1 MGTYSPNLT
10 PKDPPGCPTSQH
22 SQTFFQMLLQ
32 KPSMAPN
39 FNSVPHRAPSAPTQ
53 PPYGSLRS
61 TRAISQ
67 IPWESRIQP
76 DISIELKMGSC
87 APPPASQLPKLLS
100 IPNCL
105 ESLGLLFPGKPDPP
119 RSHTDSAGREV
130 LFISRVLPQLPP
142 FQTHPQRGKEPSSA
156 PGEGPLGLQLQAG
169 IGVCKEKPG
178 LGRKASSPG
187 LRSYRKEGWRR
198 GVWS

>member
-1 MGTYSPNLT
+1 MGTCSPNLT

-61 TRAISQ
+61 TWAISQ

-87 APPPASQLPKLLS
+87 APPPASQFSKLLS

-119 RSHTDSAGREV
+119 RSRTDSAGLEARY
-130 LFISRVLPQLPP
+130 ISRVLPQLPP
-142 FQTHPQRGKEPSSA
+142 FQTHPWGKRSPPA
-156 PGEGPLGLQLQAG
+156 LQGKGLGGLQLQAG
-169 IGVCKEKPG
+169 MGVCKGKQG
-178 LGRKASSPG
+178 LGRKTSSPG
-187 LRSYRKEGWRR
+187 LRGNRKEGWR
-198 GVWS
+198 

>member
-1 MGTYSPNLT
+1 MGTCSSNLT

-32 KPSMAPN
+32 KPSVAPN

-53 PPYGSLRS
+53 PPYGFLRS
-61 TRAISQ
+61 TWAISQ

-87 APPPASQLPKLLS
+87 APPPASQFPKLLS
-100 IPNCL
+100 IPKCL

-119 RSHTDSAGREV
+119 RSHTDSAGREA
-130 LFISRVLPQLPP
+130 LFISRVSPHLPP
-142 FQTHPQRGKEPSSA
+142 FQTHPW
-156 PGEGPLGLQLQAG
+156 GERSPPALQ
-169 IGVCKEKPG
+169 
-178 LGRKASSPG
+178 GRALWG
-187 LRSYRKEGWRR
+187 CNCRR
-198 GVWS
+198 G